1 MNAHKRGFGRTSR
14 LTTGG
19 VLAISAL
26 LTLGGCAAIQQSDAQ
41 STERTLA
48 AAGFQMQ
55 FAKTPAQMAK
65 VTALPQRK
73 LTRTTGPDG
82 TLRFVWAD
90 ATDCQCLYVGTQAAY
105 DRYQK
110 LGVQQEIAEEN
121 EMASMDWD
129 SWGGW
134 GPWW

>member
-1 MNAHKRGFGRTSR
+1 MNAKNSGLGRSFSR
-14 LTTGG
+14 ATGG
-19 VLAISAL
+19 ALALCAL
-26 LTLGGCAAIQQSDAQ
+26 LSFSGCAQIQQSETQ
-41 STERTLA
+41 STERMLA
-48 AAGFQMQ
+48 AAGFQMK
-55 FAKTPAQMAK
+55 FAKTPAQSAQ
-65 VTALPQRK
+65 VAALPQRK

-82 TLRFVWAD
+82 AIRFVWAD
-90 ATDCQCLYVGTQAAY
+90 ATDCKCIYVGTEAAY

-134 GPWW
+134 GPAW

>member
-1 MNAHKRGFGRTSR
+1 MIAK
-14 LTTGG
+14 GG
-19 VLAISAL
+19 ALEISAL
-26 LTLGGCAAIQQSDAQ
+26 LTVAGCAAIQQSEAR
-41 STERTLA
+41 STERTLS

-55 FAKTPAQMAK
+55 FAKTPVQMAK
-65 VTALPQRK
+65 VTALPPHK

-82 TLRFVWAD
+82 ALRFAWAG
-90 ATDCQCLYVGTQAAY
+90 ATDCQCLYVGTRAAY

-110 LGVQQEIAEEN
+110 LGVRQEIAVVN
-121 EMASMDWD
+121 EMASMDWN

>member
-1 MNAHKRGFGRTSR
+1 MNAYRSGFGRTSIIA
-14 LTTGG
+14 TGG
-19 VLAISAL
+19 ALAISAL
-26 LTLGGCAAIQQSDAQ
+26 FTLSGCAAIQQSEAQ

-55 FAKTPAQMAK
+55 FAKTPDQMAK

-73 LTRTTGPDG
+73 LTRTAGPDG
-82 TLRFVWAD
+82 ALRFVWAD
-90 ATDCQCLYVGTQAAY
+90 ATDCQCLYVGTEAAY
-105 DRYQK
+105 DRYRK
-110 LGVQQEIAEEN
+110 LGIQQEIAEEN
-121 EMASMDWD
+121 EMAEMDWD

>member
-1 MNAHKRGFGRTSR
+1 MNTHKRGFGKA
-14 LTTGG
+14 TTIKIGG
-19 VLAISAL
+19 ALAISAL
-26 LTLGGCAAIQQSDAQ
+26 LTSSGCAAIQKSEAA
-41 STERTLA
+41 STERILA

-55 FAKTPAQMAK
+55 FAKTPEQMAK
-65 VTALPQRK
+65 VEALPQRK

-82 TLRFVWAD
+82 ALRFVWAD
-90 ATDCQCLYVGTQAAY
+90 ATDCQCLHVGTEAAY
-105 DRYQK
+105 DRDQK